1 MHGGR
6 IFDTVGDAILAEF
19 VSAVEAVRWPPTSR
33 LRYAPETIS
42 CRLSNKLRHRSYRR
56 RRAARK

>member
-42 CRLSNKLRHRSYRR
+42 CRLSNKLRHR
-56 RRAARK
+56 